1 MLKNT
6 NDFSTLTAS
15 DIMSENPKVI
25 DSNAMAVDTLETM
38 ESNSITQ
45 ILVQNNGVYVGI
57 VHLHDLIKEG
67 IF

>member
-1 MLKNT
+1 
-6 NDFSTLTAS
+6 
-15 DIMSENPKVI
+15 MSANPKVI

-38 ESNSITQ
+38 ELHNITQ
-45 ILVQNNGVYVGI
+45 ILVHNNNVYVGI